1 MKFGTF
7 EDPRGQIFDT
17 VHFPPVVQK
26 YPFRGGGLYELEG
39 VVSEEFEYCCLDVHF
54 MRKLALVEDP
64 RYADQKAGARTQS
77 PIPLQPVS
85 EHN

>member
-26 YPFRGGGLYELEG
+26 YPFRGGGIYELEG

-64 RYADQKAGARTQS
+64 RYAEQKAGSRTQS
-77 PIPLQPVS
+77 PILPEPVS